1 VANTGRVTIASREN
15 LPALAAASESD
26 ARGAQREAEHLAG
39 TRCDVGRAAWLR
51 ASLDGVRIARDAHGG
66 DDRETGAIGPTRCA
80 MGGKVPEMFDVR
92 AATLADRP
100 EIIAMIREM
109 IPGIDAEARWRWLYE
124 GNPGGRA
131 LTWIAHAGD
140 AVAGCTSFFP
150 FRLWIDGEVV
160 TAALGGDG
168 YVRPAYRR
176 HGLGSRLHDASRTAM
191 ASLGIGCMYGA
202 PGAMN
207 LTPLKHGGSRE
218 IGQVARWVRPVRAA
232 AFGLRGPLLRRLRIG
247 VPGADATLESMAPGD
262 PRVDE
267 VWALARR
274 DLRLAA
280 VRDAAFYG
288 WRFVESPARRQVA
301 FLILLQGRAI
311 GVCALEPING
321 GDTLWIVDL
330 ITVPGEW
337 HAALRA
343 IVRHAAEHTHATT
356 VDIKLFALDGRRRQM
371 WRSGFTERD
380 GKPFLVMIPR
390 GGDRRFLDPDR
401 WFYNGA
407 DSDLDSLG

>member
-1 VANTGRVTIASREN
+1 
-15 LPALAAASESD
+15 
-26 ARGAQREAEHLAG
+26 
-39 TRCDVGRAAWLR
+39 
-51 ASLDGVRIARDAHGG
+51 
-66 DDRETGAIGPTRCA
+66 
-80 MGGKVPEMFDVR
+80 MFDVR
-92 AATLADRP
+92 AATPADRP

-124 GNPGGRA
+124 ANPGGRA
-131 LTWIAHAGD
+131 LTWIARAGG

-160 TAALGGDG
+160 RAALGGDG

-176 HGLGSRLHDASRTAM
+176 HGLGGRLHEASRTAM
-191 ASLGIGCMYGA
+191 ASLGIRCMYGA

-218 IGQVARWVRPVRAA
+218 IGHVARWVRPLRAA
-232 AFGLRGPLLRRLRIG
+232 ALGLRAPLLRRLPIG
-247 VPGADATLESMAPGD
+247 KPSAGATLESMVAGD

-267 VWALARR
+267 VWTQARR
-274 DLRLAA
+274 ELRLAA
-280 VRDAAFYG
+280 VRDAAFYA
-288 WRFVESPARRQVA
+288 WRFVESPARRQAA
-301 FLILLQGRAI
+301 FLIILGGRAI
-311 GVCALEPING
+311 GMCALEPTND

-330 ITVPGEW
+330 ITVPGAW

-343 IVRHAAEHTHATT
+343 IVRHAAEQTSATT
-356 VDIKLFALDGRRRQM
+356 VDIKLFALDGRRRHM
-371 WRSGFTERD
+371 WWSGFTERD

-401 WFYNGA
+401 WYYNGG